1 MARARFNKKIVG
13 NSQKSSAVRQN
24 ILSSLVR
31 EGADLGVIEDKAEQL
46 LDHTRLNKLRNNKT
60 RPSKFT
66 KLIELKQK
74 YEKKDQLLI
83 YSLNSRSMNS
93 KPTHVFSNSETAIE
107 IGRQIG
113 IKTIILARHMPT
125 LMEMKKE
132 SQR

>member
-1 MARARFNKKIVG
+1 
-13 NSQKSSAVRQN
+13 
-24 ILSSLVR
+24 
-31 EGADLGVIEDKAEQL
+31 
-46 LDHTRLNKLRNNKT
+46 
-60 RPSKFT
+60 
-66 KLIELKQK
+66 
-74 YEKKDQLLI
+74 
-83 YSLNSRSMNS
+83 MNS